1 MFYIFIN
8 INEVIIQTY
17 KQILQ
22 KGINKLLSEE
32 SKVPERG
39 LKLEKVAASATYKQS
54 QQYEPVL
61 TSKVSL
67 FIQFI
72 ES

>member
-54 QQYEPVL
+54 KPV
-61 TSKVSL
+61 
-67 FIQFI
+67 
-72 ES
+72 